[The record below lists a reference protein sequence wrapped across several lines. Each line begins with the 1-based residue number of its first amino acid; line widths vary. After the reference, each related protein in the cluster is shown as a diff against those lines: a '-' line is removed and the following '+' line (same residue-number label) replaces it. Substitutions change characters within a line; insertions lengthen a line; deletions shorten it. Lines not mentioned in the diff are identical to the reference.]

1 MSTSFQSY
9 LNEIARYPLLSSWTK
24 RSSSADVSPRCVS
37 CSRLERTLTDAE
49 QRLVRSGQRARE
61 RFMQC
66 NLQLVVHVAKKY
78 ENRRRKSLEIMDL
91 IQEGNIGLARA
102 VELFDSSRGYK
113 FSTYAYWWIKQGIQ
127 RALSQSDAMIRL
139 PTGLHDLLAKIARTT
154 SDLGQQ
160 MSRTPTLIEIAEH
173 IGVDVNVIHDALR
186 RSHAV
191 NSLDAISA
199 NSETLS
205 LIDMIADPK
214 SLIDMNELSISHQA
228 EEMLEL
234 IDKYLDDRSKF
245 VVRSRRLQE
254 PLCWDEIGA
263 KLGISRARAQQLE
276 RMALFRLKMM
286 LNKGRELHGTPLG
299 KLQPLNRLVI
309 CGECALMGSA
319 ENTSKNGKREYSG
332 IKP

>member
-1 MSTSFQSY
+1 MSPSFQRY
-9 LNEIARYPLLSSWTK
+9 LNEIARYPLLTVDQEIQYGRRIAK
-24 RSSSADVSPRCVS
+24 MRELQQ
-37 CSRLERTLTDAE
+37 LERTLTDAE

-154 SDLGQQ
+154 SDLGQRIG
-160 MSRTPTLIEIAEH
+160 RTPTLIEIAEH
-173 IGVDVNVIHDALR
+173 IGVDINIIYDALR
-186 RSHAV
+186 RSHAAH
-191 NSLDAISA
+191 SLDAISA
-199 NSETLS
+199 ASETLS

-214 SLIDMNELSISHQA
+214 SLIDMDELSISHQA
-228 EEMLEL
+228 QEMLGL

-245 VVRSRRLQE
+245 VIRSRRLQE
-254 PLCWDEIGA
+254 PMTWAEIAA
-263 KLGISRARAQQLE
+263 KLGVAPSRVQQIE
-276 RMALFRLKMM
+276 RMALLRLRMM
-286 LNKGRELHGTPLG
+286 LNKGKELNGTPLG
-299 KLQPLNRLVI
+299 GL
-309 CGECALMGSA
+309 G
-319 ENTSKNGKREYSG
+319 
-332 IKP
+332 

>member
-1 MSTSFQSY
+1 VSPSFQTY
-9 LNEIARYPLLSSWTK
+9 LNEIARYPLLTVDQEIQFGRRIAK
-24 RSSSADVSPRCVS
+24 MRELQQ
-37 CSRLERTLTDAE
+37 LERTLTDAE

-154 SDLGQQ
+154 SDLGQRIG
-160 MSRTPTLIEIAEH
+160 RTPTLNEVAEH

-191 NSLDAISA
+191 HSLDAISA

-228 EEMLEL
+228 EKMLEL

-263 KLGISRARAQQLE
+263 KTWHIKS
-276 RMALFRLKMM
+276 
-286 LNKGRELHGTPLG
+286 P
-299 KLQPLNRLVI
+299 
-309 CGECALMGSA
+309 CAA
-319 ENTSKNGKREYSG
+319 T
-332 IKP
+332 

>member
-1 MSTSFQSY
+1 MSPSFQTY
-9 LNEIARYPLLSSWTK
+9 LNEIARYPLLTVDQEIQYGRRIAK
-24 RSSSADVSPRCVS
+24 MRELQQ
-37 CSRLERTLTDAE
+37 LERTLTDAE

-154 SDLGQQ
+154 SDLGQRIG
-160 MSRTPTLIEIAEH
+160 RTPTLIEIAEH
-173 IGVDVNVIHDALR
+173 IGVDINVIYDALR

-191 NSLDAISA
+191 HSLDAISA
-199 NSETLS
+199 ASETLS

-214 SLIDMNELSISHQA
+214 SLIDMDELSISHQA
-228 EEMLEL
+228 QEMLGL

-245 VVRSRRLQE
+245 VIRSRRLQE
-254 PLCWDEIGA
+254 PMTWAEIAA
-263 KLGISRARAQQLE
+263 KLGVAPSRVQQIE
-276 RMALFRLKMM
+276 RMALLRLRMM
-286 LNKGRELHGTPLG
+286 LNKSKELNGTPLG
-299 KLQPLNRLVI
+299 GL
-309 CGECALMGSA
+309 G
-319 ENTSKNGKREYSG
+319 
-332 IKP
+332 

>member
-1 MSTSFQSY
+1 MSPSFQTY
-9 LNEIARYPLLSSWTK
+9 LNEIARYPLLSANQELLYGRRIAK
-24 RSSSADVSPRCVS
+24 MRKLQQ
-37 CSRLERTLTDAE
+37 LERTLTDAE

-78 ENRRRKSLEIMDL
+78 ENRKRKSLEIMDL

-139 PTGLHDLLAKIARTT
+139 PTGLHDLMAKVARTT
-154 SDLGQQ
+154 SGLGQQ
-160 MSRTPTLIEIAEH
+160 IGRTPTLVEVAEH
-173 IGVDVNVIHDALR
+173 IGVDINVIHDALR

-191 NSLDAISA
+191 HSLDAITA
-199 NSETLS
+199 GSETLS

-214 SLIDMNELSISHQA
+214 SLIDMDEISISHQA

-234 IDKYLDDRSKF
+234 IDKYLDDRAKF
-245 VVRSRRLQE
+245 IVRSRRLQQ
-254 PLCWDEIGA
+254 PLTWAEISA
-263 KLGISRARAQQLE
+263 KLGVTPSRVQQLE

-286 LNKGRELHGTPLG
+286 LNKGKELNDTPLG
-299 KLQPLNRLVI
+299 GYNH
-309 CGECALMGSA
+309 
-319 ENTSKNGKREYSG
+319 
-332 IKP
+332 

>member
-1 MSTSFQSY
+1 MSPSFKSY
-9 LNEIARYPLLSSWTK
+9 LNEIARYPLLTVDQELLYGRRIAK
-24 RSSSADVSPRCVS
+24 MRELQQ
-37 CSRLERTLTDAE
+37 LERPLTDAE
-49 QRLVRSGQRARE
+49 QRLIRSGQRARE

-160 MSRTPTLIEIAEH
+160 MSRTPTLIEVAER

-191 NSLDAISA
+191 CSLDAIAS

-214 SLIDMNELSISHQA
+214 SLIDMNEISIILNLNNAARSSCCTRDGATSIFAAISAHVSGCCSLRLRIINLERSSKYLSIS
-228 EEMLEL
+228 
-234 IDKYLDDRSKF
+234 S
-245 VVRSRRLQE
+245 S
-254 PLCWDEIGA
+254 
-263 KLGISRARAQQLE
+263 IS
-276 RMALFRLKMM
+276 
-286 LNKGRELHGTPLG
+286 
-299 KLQPLNRLVI
+299 
-309 CGECALMGSA
+309 SA
-319 ENTSKNGKREYSG
+319 
-332 IKP
+332 

>member
-1 MSTSFQSY
+1 MSPSFQRY
-9 LNEIARYPLLSSWTK
+9 LNEIARYPLLTVDQEIQYGRRIAK
-24 RSSSADVSPRCVS
+24 MRELQE
-37 CSRLERTLTDAE
+37 LERTLTDAE
-49 QRLVRSGQRARE
+49 QRRVRSGLRARE

-78 ENRRRKSLEIMDL
+78 ENRKRKSLEIMDL

-154 SDLGQQ
+154 SDLGQRIG
-160 MSRTPTLIEIAEH
+160 RTPTLAEIAEH
-173 IGVDVNVIHDALR
+173 IGVDINVIYDALR

-191 NSLDAISA
+191 HSLDAIA
-199 NSETLS
+199 AGSETLT

-214 SLIDMNELSISHQA
+214 SLIDMDELSISHQA
-228 EEMLEL
+228 QEMLEL

-245 VVRSRRLQE
+245 IVRSRRLQQ
-254 PLCWDEIGA
+254 PLTWAEIAA
-263 KLGISRARAQQLE
+263 KLGVAPLRVQQLE
-276 RMALFRLKMM
+276 RMALFRLRMM
-286 LNKGRELHGTPLG
+286 LNKGKELNGTPLG
-299 KLQPLNRLVI
+299 GL
-309 CGECALMGSA
+309 G
-319 ENTSKNGKREYSG
+319 
-332 IKP
+332 